1 MYQNALPSILILVQ
15 INANV
20 NLINAI
26 CVYPE
31 FTHLSTSTFLSRN
44 RQGNVNS
51 FCIVQF
57 SRSFFLTLSFW
68 SLRRLCY
75 YITSFRVCQEVFQ
88 KFFWSFLDFLSFRCD
103 LGSFACLVS
112 QAFLLYHIFSSLS
125 RGFSK
130 FIFEPLFKPSRSDL
144 TVCRLSRSSLFIISL
159 CFRFVKRFFKLFW
172 SFFLI
177 FDHFVMFS
185 SRSRD
190 SFYIILSLFEKVN
203 PFFKNIQKIL
213 HN

>member
-1 MYQNALPSILILVQ
+1 MLIRSVLFNFQGAFLNFVF
-15 INANV
+15 
-20 NLINAI
+20 LISQTTMLLYHI
-26 CVYPE
+26 
-31 FTHLSTSTFLSRN
+31 FSSLSR
-44 RQGNVNS
+44 G
-51 FCIVQF
+51 F
-57 SRSFFLTLSFW
+57 SK
-68 SLRRLCY
+68 
-75 YITSFRVCQEVFQ
+75 V
-88 KFFWSFLDFLSFRCD
+88 FWSFLDFLSFRCD
-103 LGSFACLVS
+103 FGSFACLVS

-144 TVCRLSRSSLFIISL
+144 TVCRFSRSSLFIISL

-203 PFFKNIQKIL
+203 PFFKNIQKNFAQLVFRVL
-213 HN
+213 HKIYVFEYIK